1 MFFCDTLIGNNYNK
15 VKSGIIHS
23 QPLDYWF
30 NDAIFYNNRF
40 WGLHTSNSG
49 YRLFASSDGI
59 TYSPQIIST
68 ISGRYGCL
76 CPDRTDGGVMCT
88 FVTDET
94 NGRIVCS
101 NGYITRYINDN
112 VYVEQCI
119 FVNGQYYLI
128 GYLNGLAGGGR
139 IYIGSDLSNWQ
150 DPIQLSTNSASS
162 IAYGNGIFV
171 VCANDNDDQVF
182 VSYDGLNYTN
192 YATPIG
198 CVKVIFADGYFIGV
212 GYGGVIR
219 SRNGIDWEQ
228 IYTENTSFDAV
239 GYGNKKLVVAGDKI
253 LTSINFK
260 DFKTV
265 ATNISSSY
273 NTITYGK
280 NRFNVT
286 GKNTLYY
293 FDWGIE

>member
-1 MFFCDTLIGNNYNK
+1 MFFCDTLIGDNYNK
-15 VKSGIIHS
+15 VTSGIIYG

-30 NDAIFYNNRF
+30 NDAIFYNNLF

-94 NGRIVCS
+94 NGRVVCS
-101 NGYITRYINDN
+101 NGYITRYIND
-112 VYVEQCI
+112 YVKVQQCI
-119 FVNGQYYLI
+119 FVNGQYYLV
-128 GYLNGLAGGGR
+128 GYLNGLAGGR

-150 DPIQLSTNSASS
+150 DPIQLPTNYIKY

-171 VCANDNDDQVF
+171 VGGNTNDDKVF

-192 YATPIG
+192 YTTPIG
-198 CVKVIFADGYFIGV
+198 CEKIIFADGYFVGA

-219 SRNGIDWEQ
+219 SRNGIEWEQ
-228 IYTENTSFDAV
+228 IYTDNVYLTAV
-239 GYGNKKLVVAGDKI
+239 GYGNKKLVVAGNKI

-260 DFKTV
+260 NFKRV
-265 ATNISSSY
+265 ATSISSSY
-273 NTITYGK
+273 NTIAYGN
-280 NRFNVT
+280 NRFVVT
-286 GKNTLYY
+286 DENTLYY

>member
-1 MFFCDTLIGNNYNK
+1 MFFCNTLIGNNYNK
-15 VKSGIIHS
+15 VKSGIIHD
-23 QPLDYWF
+23 QPLDYPF
-30 NDAIFYNNRF
+30 TDAIFYNNSF
-40 WGLHTSNSG
+40 WGLYTGNRG
-49 YRLFASSDGI
+49 NRLFASSDGI
-59 TYSPQIIST
+59 TYSPQIVGT

-101 NGYITRYINDN
+101 NGYITRYIND
-112 VYVEQCI
+112 YVKVKQCI

-128 GYLNGLAGGGR
+128 GYLNGPAGGR

-150 DPIQLSTNSASS
+150 DPIQLPTNYITG

-171 VCANDNDDQVF
+171 VCGNNQVF

-192 YATPIG
+192 YVAPIE

-228 IYTENTSFDAV
+228 IYTENVSLYAV

-265 ATNISSSY
+265 ATNISNY
-273 NTITYGK
+273 KDTVTYGN

-286 GKNTLYY
+286 AEDTLYY
-293 FDWGIE
+293 FDWRIE

>member
-1 MFFCDTLIGNNYNK
+1 MFFCDTLIGNDYNK
-15 VKSGIIHS
+15 VKSGIIHG

-30 NDAIFYNNRF
+30 TDAIFYNNRF
-40 WGLHTSNSG
+40 WGLHTSFSG
-49 YRLFASSDGI
+49 DRLLASSDGI
-59 TYSPQIIST
+59 TYSPQYIGITS
-68 ISGRYGCL
+68 SRYGCL

-94 NGRIVCS
+94 NGRIVCY
-101 NGYITRYINDN
+101 NVYKTRYINDF
-112 VYVEQCI
+112 VEVQQCI

-128 GYLNGLAGGGR
+128 GTNHGLTGSS

-150 DPIQLSTNSASS
+150 DPIQLSTNYITG

-171 VCANDNDDQVF
+171 VCGGNQVF

-192 YATPIG
+192 YVAPIE
-198 CVKVIFADGYFIGV
+198 CVKVIFADGYFVGV
-212 GYGGVIR
+212 GYGGIIR

-228 IYTENTSFDAV
+228 IYTENVSLYAV

-265 ATNISSSY
+265 ATNISDY
-273 NTITYGK
+273 KDTITYGN
-280 NRFNVT
+280 NRFVVT
-286 GKNTLYY
+286 AENTLYY

>member
-1 MFFCDTLIGNNYNK
+1 MFFCNTLIGNNYNK
-15 VKSGIIHS
+15 VKSGIIYG
-23 QPLDYWF
+23 QPLDYPF
-30 NDAIFYNNRF
+30 DDATFYNNVF

-49 YRLFASSDGI
+49 YRLLASSDGI
-59 TYSPQIIST
+59 TYSPQYIGIT
-68 ISGRYGCL
+68 SGRYGCL

-101 NGYITRYINDN
+101 NVYITRYINDF
-112 VYVEQCI
+112 VKVQQCI

-128 GYLNGLAGGGR
+128 GYLNGLAGGR

-150 DPIQLSTNSASS
+150 DPIQLSTNYITG

-171 VCANDNDDQVF
+171 VCGDNQVF

-198 CVKVIFADGYFIGV
+198 CVKVIFADGYFVGV

-228 IYTENTSFDAV
+228 IYTENTIFNAV
-239 GYGNKKLVVAGDKI
+239 GYGNKKLVVAGNKL

-260 DFKTV
+260 NFKRV
-265 ATNISSSY
+265 ATNISSIK
-273 NTITYGK
+273 NTITYGN
-280 NRFNVT
+280 NRFIVT
-286 GKNTLYY
+286 DKDTLYY

>member
-1 MFFCDTLIGNNYNK
+1 MFFCNTLIGNNYNK
-15 VKSGIIHS
+15 VKSGIIHG
-23 QPLDYWF
+23 QPLDYPF
-30 NDAIFYNNRF
+30 TDAIFYNNSF
-40 WGLHTSNSG
+40 WGLHTGFSG
-49 YRLFASSDGI
+49 NRLLASSDGI
-59 TYSPQIIST
+59 TYSTQIAGT

-101 NGYITRYINDN
+101 NGYITRYIND
-112 VYVEQCI
+112 YVKVKQCI

-128 GYLNGLAGGGR
+128 GYINGLAGGS

-150 DPIQLSTNSASS
+150 DPIQLSTNYITG

-171 VCANDNDDQVF
+171 VCSDNQVF

-192 YATPIG
+192 YATPME
-198 CVKVIFADGYFIGV
+198 CEKVIFADGYFIGV

-228 IYTENTSFDAV
+228 IYTDNTSFYAV
-239 GYGNKKLVVAGDKI
+239 GYGNKKLVVGGTRI

-260 DFKTV
+260 NFKTV
-265 ATNISSSY
+265 ATNINY
-273 NTITYGK
+273 VDTITYGN

-286 GKNTLYY
+286 ANDTLYY
-293 FDWGIE
+293 FDWGIEE

>member
-1 MFFCDTLIGNNYNK
+1 MFFSNTLIGNNYNK
-15 VKSGIIHS
+15 VTSGIIYGKS
-23 QPLDYWF
+23 LDYWF
-30 NDAIFYNNRF
+30 NDAIFYNNVF
-40 WGLHTSNSG
+40 WGLRTGISG
-49 YRLFASSDGI
+49 YRLLTSNDGN
-59 TYSPQIIST
+59 TYTTKIAGT
-68 ISGRYGCL
+68 ISGRWGCL

-101 NGYITRYINDN
+101 NVYITRYINDF
-112 VYVEQCI
+112 VDVKQCI

-128 GYLNGLAGGGR
+128 GYGLTGGC

-150 DPIQLSTNSASS
+150 DPIQLPTNSISG

-171 VCANDNDDQVF
+171 VCSDNQVF

-198 CVKVIFADGYFIGV
+198 CEKVIFADGYFIAV

-228 IYTENTSFDAV
+228 IYTDNVSLYAV
-239 GYGNKKLVVAGDKI
+239 GYGNKKLVVAGNKI

-260 DFKTV
+260 NFKLV
-265 ATNISSSY
+265 ATKVSSYY
-273 NTITYGK
+273 NTITYGN

-286 GKNTLYY
+286 DDDTLYY
-293 FDWGIE
+293 FDWGIEE

>member
-1 MFFCDTLIGNNYNK
+1 MFFSNTLIGNNYNK
-15 VKSGIIHS
+15 VKSGIIHGS
-23 QPLDYWF
+23 SLDYPF
-30 NDAIFYNNRF
+30 DDAIFYNNVF

-49 YRLFASSDGI
+49 NRLLTSNDGL
-59 TYSPQIIST
+59 TYSTDTVGT

-101 NGYITRYINDN
+101 NNYITRYINDF
-112 VYVEQCI
+112 VDIQQCI
-119 FVNGQYYLI
+119 FVNGQYYLV
-128 GYLNGLAGGGR
+128 GTNHGLTGGS

-150 DPIQLSTNSASS
+150 DPIQLPTNYIKS

-171 VCANDNDDQVF
+171 VCGGNQVF

-198 CVKVIFADGYFIGV
+198 CEKVIFADGYFIVV
-212 GYGGVIR
+212 GDGGVIR

-228 IYTENTSFDAV
+228 IYTDNTSFYAV
-239 GYGNKKLVVAGDKI
+239 GYGNKKLVIVGNKI

-260 DFKTV
+260 NFKRV
-265 ATNISSSY
+265 ATNVSNFP
-273 NTITYGK
+273 NTVTYGN

-286 GKNTLYY
+286 ANDTLYY

>member
-1 MFFCDTLIGNNYNK
+1 MFFCDTLIGNDYNK
-15 VKSGIIHS
+15 VTSGIIYG
-23 QPLDYWF
+23 QPLDYPF
-30 NDAIFYNNRF
+30 TDAIFYNNFF
-40 WGLHTSNSG
+40 WGLYTSNSG
-49 YRLFASSDGI
+49 NRLLTSSDGI
-59 TYSPQIIST
+59 TYTTGTVGT

-76 CPDRTDGGVMCT
+76 CPDRTDGRVMCT

-94 NGRIVCS
+94 NGRVVCS
-101 NGYITRYINDN
+101 NGNITRYINDF
-112 VYVEQCI
+112 VDVRQCI

-128 GYLNGLAGGGR
+128 GTNHGLAGSS

-150 DPIQLSTNSASS
+150 DPIQLPANYITG

-171 VCANDNDDQVF
+171 VCGVNQNQVF

-192 YATPIG
+192 YVTPIE
-198 CVKVIFADGYFIGV
+198 CEKIIFADGYFVGV

-228 IYTENTSFDAV
+228 IYTENVYLTAV
-239 GYGNKKLVVAGDKI
+239 GYGNKKLVVVGNKI

-265 ATNISSSY
+265 ATGINRFDD
-273 NTITYGK
+273 TVTYGK

-286 GKNTLYY
+286 GKDTLYY

>member
-1 MFFCDTLIGNNYNK
+1 MFFSDTLIGNDYNK
-15 VKSGIIHS
+15 VTSGIIHG

-30 NDAIFYNNRF
+30 TDAIFYNNRF
-40 WGLHTSNSG
+40 WGLYTGNSG

-59 TYSPQIIST
+59 TYSPQHIGT
-68 ISGRYGCL
+68 NSGRYGCL

-94 NGRIVCS
+94 NGRIECS
-101 NGYITRYINDN
+101 NVYKTRYINDF
-112 VYVEQCI
+112 VEVKQCI
-119 FVNGQYYLI
+119 FVNGQYYLV
-128 GYLNGLAGGGR
+128 GYLYGLAGGR

-171 VCANDNDDQVF
+171 VCANENDDQVF

-228 IYTENTSFDAV
+228 IYTENVSLTAV

-265 ATNISSSY
+265 ATNISNY
-273 NTITYGK
+273 KDTITYGN
-280 NRFNVT
+280 NRFVVT
-286 GKNTLYY
+286 AENTLYY